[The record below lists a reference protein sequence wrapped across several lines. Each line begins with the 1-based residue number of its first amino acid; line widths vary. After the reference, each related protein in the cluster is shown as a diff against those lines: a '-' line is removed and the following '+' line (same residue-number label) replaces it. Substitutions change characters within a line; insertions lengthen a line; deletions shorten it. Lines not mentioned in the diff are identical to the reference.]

1 MRRKIFSRQEIY
13 EIEKRTY
20 EEFLIP
26 PLILMENAGR
36 ETASEAKRM
45 LSGAKKKNIIV
56 LAGPGNNGGD
66 GLVASRY
73 LHCWRVPVKIFI
85 FFDPSRTKE
94 PSFTN
99 YQIVVKMNISLEP
112 FSVSRMQE
120 EIKNTS
126 LIIDALFGIGLTRP
140 IEGLER
146 KVIELTNTAGIKV
159 LSVDIPSGIDAD
171 SGEIFSVA
179 VKADTTITFGF
190 PKQGLYRN
198 KGKKY
203 AGRIKIVDI
212 GYPPEVYS

>member
-36 ETASEAKRM
+36 ETASEARRM
-45 LSGAKKKNIIV
+45 LSVAKKKKAIV
-56 LAGPGNNGGD
+56 LVGPGNNGGD

-73 LHCWRVPVKIFI
+73 LHCWGFSVKVFI
-85 FFDPSRTKE
+85 FFDPSRAKE

-99 YQIVVKMNISLEP
+99 YRIVVKMNISLES
-112 FSVSRMQE
+112 FSTGRMKD
-120 EIKNTS
+120 EIKDTG
-126 LIIDALFGIGLTRP
+126 LIIDALFGIGFTRP

-146 KVIELTNTAGIKV
+146 KAIELINKTGIKV
-159 LSVDIPSGIDAD
+159 LSVDIPSGVDAD

-179 VKADTTITFGF
+179 IKADRTITFGF
-190 PKQGLYRN
+190 PKKGLYRN

-212 GYPPEVYS
+212 GYPPEVCR